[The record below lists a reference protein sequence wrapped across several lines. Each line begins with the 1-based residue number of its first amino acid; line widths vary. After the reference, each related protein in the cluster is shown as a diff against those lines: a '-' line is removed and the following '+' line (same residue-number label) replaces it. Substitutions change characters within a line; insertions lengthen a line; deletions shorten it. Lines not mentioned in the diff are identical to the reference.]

1 MQTKEKWIQYR
12 KKIEKKADGLLQKLL
27 PDKNHWIEDVL
38 IIGAGSFPS
47 EKSLNKILTA
57 EGVHFTL
64 VEPDKNA
71 TDFFCAYYQKNN
83 FSIENVDSQ
92 TFLRTTQKKFDLIY
106 FEHPETMTLPLVL
119 GQLGIKTLKR
129 VASFRESFAYLA
141 NVLTEKSVIIAS
153 CMSKHECDQLNHLLR
168 YSLHIPVKTFSSM
181 KNFFYGGPYSSGLV
195 GLTENNH
202 AKLSCQHALS
212 WHPVH
217 HLLDASLKHAGM
229 TDSFKQAKSIRRSTR
244 ALCMFLLLSI
254 VCYIFYCS
262 QFPGPD
268 HALQRLLMIILIGAQ
283 LYLHRP
289 GAPGF
294 LIKIFLFALQ
304 IALYF

>member
-129 VASFRESFAYLA
+129 V
-141 NVLTEKSVIIAS
+141 
-153 CMSKHECDQLNHLLR
+153 
-168 YSLHIPVKTFSSM
+168 
-181 KNFFYGGPYSSGLV
+181 
-195 GLTENNH
+195 
-202 AKLSCQHALS
+202 
-212 WHPVH
+212 
-217 HLLDASLKHAGM
+217 
-229 TDSFKQAKSIRRSTR
+229 
-244 ALCMFLLLSI
+244 
-254 VCYIFYCS
+254 
-262 QFPGPD
+262 
-268 HALQRLLMIILIGAQ
+268 
-283 LYLHRP
+283 
-289 GAPGF
+289 
-294 LIKIFLFALQ
+294 
-304 IALYF
+304 